1 MTKPNQPNQPKN
13 KFYVTTSIPYVND
26 RPHIGHLLEF
36 VQADTLA
43 RYYRNIGEDTFLLTG
58 TDEHGQKIFEAA
70 AKLGEDTKEFA
81 GKNSD
86 EFRKLAQRIGMSN
99 DYFVRT
105 TDDRHKLAAQK
116 LWQACEKD
124 IYKGEYE
131 GLYCVGCERYYTES
145 EAEDEYCPIHKTKL
159 SKLKMESY
167 FFAQSKYKDKLLT
180 LIGSGEFRILPD
192 KRKNEMLTFIEN
204 LTDVSISRPKTQLEW
219 GVEVPGDSEH
229 VMYVWF
235 DALSNYISAIGYAD
249 DSEMFK
255 KFWPAN
261 VHVVGKDI
269 ARFHTILWPAML
281 MSAGLQVPRSVYVHP
296 FINSGGQKM
305 SKSLGNVIDPFE
317 IIEKYGVDPVRY
329 FLLRYIPSNNDGD
342 FNNERFEEAYNADL
356 ANNLGNLVSR
366 TAAMLLKY
374 NSGQFDQVKVNT
386 LIQLE
391 DYISHCQFDKYL
403 EEVFAH
409 LDTLNGSIEEN
420 KPWELYKTDP
430 NKTAEILNGIV
441 NELLLVTNYLEP
453 FLPETTSKIQQVFKD
468 GKVDIS
474 AGILFPK
481 FEEK

>member
-1 MTKPNQPNQPKN
+1 MKNEPKN

-26 RPHIGHLLEF
+26 KPHIGHLLEF

-43 RYYRNIGEDTFLLTG
+43 RYHRGKGEDTFLLTG

-86 EFRKLAQRIGMSN
+86 EFRKLAEAIGMSN

-145 EAEDEYCPIHKTKL
+145 EAEDECCPIHKTKL

-180 LIGSGEFRILPD
+180 LINTGEFRILPE

-204 LTDVSISRPKTQLEW
+204 LTDVSISRPKIQLEW

-249 DSEMFK
+249 DSKMFE
-255 KFWPAN
+255 KFWPAD

-269 ARFHTILWPAML
+269 ARFHTILW
-281 MSAGLQVPRSVYVHP
+281 
-296 FINSGGQKM
+296 
-305 SKSLGNVIDPFE
+305 
-317 IIEKYGVDPVRY
+317 
-329 FLLRYIPSNNDGD
+329 
-342 FNNERFEEAYNADL
+342 
-356 ANNLGNLVSR
+356 
-366 TAAMLLKY
+366 
-374 NSGQFDQVKVNT
+374 
-386 LIQLE
+386 
-391 DYISHCQFDKYL
+391 
-403 EEVFAH
+403 
-409 LDTLNGSIEEN
+409 
-420 KPWELYKTDP
+420 
-430 NKTAEILNGIV
+430 
-441 NELLLVTNYLEP
+441 
-453 FLPETTSKIQQVFKD
+453 
-468 GKVDIS
+468 
-474 AGILFPK
+474 
-481 FEEK
+481 